1 MYRCPKCH
9 TELPADARFCKNC
22 GLNQTNER
30 IASMQSPIQGVQRQ
44 ILPTP
49 PQSPATPT
57 RTIQPNSRHVLE
69 ARAQQQAPQS
79 QPHTHRQVPQTQ
91 TNSGVPQQ
99 SFPEEPSFS
108 QQSMPGHTSLQQHTP
123 LLVHPAP
130 PRLPQGVN
138 APSNS
143 RMAQPARQQV
153 SMTPAMTPHQDGF
166 DSSAFQEQ
174 LWGRPNS
181 KADSMP
187 ERVVRTS
194 TPPSTTAQKNYYIP
208 NTPVEPLTWELGPLP
223 NTPSTM
229 PLSQESIAATSK
241 AAQRWRESWLDRQR
255 AEAGPAVDVSR
266 GQASV
271 PEPLLAMQHSFA
283 RMRAII
289 LSKNTTSKKGSA
301 FGFWIPA
308 SMLFCL
314 IAGLSVYILSTYSST
329 PLSASLVPS
338 TEPTL
343 TMKAA
348 KTASI
353 AVGQAVHVHGEHFGA
368 NDAILFFL
376 NESQLQD
383 SSHKPI
389 QSNAKGA
396 FDASLSIPSTQLA
409 GEYAL
414 QAQDTHTG
422 QHAFLDIQTTTSTT
436 TDVLRLSVPKL
447 AFTSIVG
454 FRDPNGQTVSIT
466 NTSNTVIQ
474 WQAVAM
480 SDNQTGWLLLN
491 DGKTSGQLNIGQ
503 TDEIRVSVLTEGLKS
518 STAKQPYTGE
528 VVFTIQN
535 QGQVTLPVRLDL
547 SETAVELAVT
557 PNPMI
562 AIMSPTIAGA
572 CQDTTLTFVNLSN
585 TIVNWEVK
593 TDDFSQQHITLDGKS
608 DEKGQLSSSGSS
620 NDTKVITIGC
630 KGVQVDKAYSVTVYY
645 NGNQQLIPITIAK
658 Q

>member
-1 MYRCPKCH
+1 
-9 TELPADARFCKNC
+9 
-22 GLNQTNER
+22 
-30 IASMQSPIQGVQRQ
+30 
-44 ILPTP
+44 
-49 PQSPATPT
+49 
-57 RTIQPNSRHVLE
+57 
-69 ARAQQQAPQS
+69 
-79 QPHTHRQVPQTQ
+79 
-91 TNSGVPQQ
+91 
-99 SFPEEPSFS
+99 
-108 QQSMPGHTSLQQHTP
+108 MPGHTSLPLHTLQP
-123 LLVHPAP
+123 VHPAP
-130 PRLPQGVN
+130 PRLHIGVN
-138 APSNS
+138 APSHS
-143 RMAQPARQQV
+143 RRVQPARQQV
-153 SMTPAMTPHQDGF
+153 PMTPPLTPRQDGF
-166 DSSAFQEQ
+166 DSSDFQEQ

-208 NTPVEPLTWELGPLP
+208 ITPVEPLTWELGPLP
-223 NTPSTM
+223 NTPGTM

-241 AAQRWRESWLDRQR
+241 AAQHWRESWLDRQR

-271 PEPLLAMQHSFA
+271 PEPLLEMQHSFA

-314 IAGLSVYILSTYSST
+314 IAGLSVYILSTYTIT
-329 PLSASLVPS
+329 PLNASHVPS

-353 AVGQAVHVHGEHFGA
+353 AVGQAVHGHGEHFGA

-422 QHAFLDIQTTTSTT
+422 QHAFLDIQTTASATT
-436 TDVLRLSVPKL
+436 NVLKLSVPSL
-447 AFTSIVG
+447 TFASIIDHNP
-454 FRDPNGQTVSIT
+454 RGQNVSIS
-466 NTSNTVIQ
+466 NTSNVALQ
-474 WQAVAM
+474 WSAVAI
-480 SDNQTGWLLLN
+480 SDNQAGWLLLAN
-491 DGKTSGQLNIGQ
+491 GKTSGQLDAGL
-503 TDEIRVSVLTEGLKS
+503 TDQIRVDVFTQGLKS
-518 STAKQPYTGE
+518 SPTKPYTGE
-528 VVFTIQN
+528 VIFTVTD
-535 QGQVTLPVRLDL
+535 QGQVTLPVQLTVSD
-547 SETAVELAVT
+547 TGMELVIN
-557 PNPMI
+557 PNPLI
-562 AIMSPTIAGA
+562 ALESPTIPGT
-572 CQDTTLTFVNLSN
+572 CQETTFTLINLSDGAVSWN
-585 TIVNWEVK
+585 IQTNG
-593 TDDFSQQHITLDGKS
+593 FSQQYITLDGKS
-608 DEKGQLSSSGSS
+608 NEQGQLFPSGSLK
-620 NDTKVITIGC
+620 DTQVIKVGC
-630 KGVQVDKAYSVTVYY
+630 NGVQLDKQYAVNVFYNGSQQLVPISVTQ
-645 NGNQQLIPITIAK
+645 G
-658 Q
+658 